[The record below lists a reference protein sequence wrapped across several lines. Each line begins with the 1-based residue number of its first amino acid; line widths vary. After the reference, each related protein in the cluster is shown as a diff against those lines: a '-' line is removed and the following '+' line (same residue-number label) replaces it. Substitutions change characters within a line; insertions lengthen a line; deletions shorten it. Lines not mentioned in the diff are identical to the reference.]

1 MKNGLI
7 SDQQFGFLPG
17 RSTLTQLLSVIDEW
31 ARAID
36 RGEHVAAV
44 FLDFYKAFDRV
55 WHDGL
60 LHKLGKCGLHP
71 SALAW
76 LQNYLSDRSLSVR
89 VCNATSNPITITA
102 GVPQGSHLGP
112 ILFVVFINDLPSSV
126 SSRTRLYA
134 DDALEYE
141 IGAPPSTISL
151 QRSID
156 HTTQWAACWHG
167 KFSSCKTELLLVGR
181 QTSADDQVTISIY
194 SSVITECSSHKHL
207 GVTISYNLNWSAHV
221 TQLIKKASRRCG
233 LLRCMSHHLPQLSQV
248 YFISTMF
255 ARSLNMPVHCGMEPF
270 RQSWH
275 FHLKSCKLVL
285 PERSCGHRGE
295 HQSNNFWKL
304 LTGPSFAGDVP
315 LQALVFSNSLSM
327 HQTLYHHSLSTV
339 SPFFLPAPPAT
350 NANHSR

>member
-1 MKNGLI
+1 M
-7 SDQQFGFLPG
+7 
-17 RSTLTQLLSVIDEW
+17 
-31 ARAID
+31 
-36 RGEHVAAV
+36 

-76 LQNYLSDRSLSVR
+76 LQNYLSDRSLSAR

-112 ILFVVFINDLPSSV
+112 ILFVVFINGLPSSV

-221 TQLIKKASRRCG
+221 TQLTRECKHCEASLGRHAPF
-233 LLRCMSHHLPQLSQV
+233 SS
-248 YFISTMF
+248 
-255 ARSLNMPVHCGMEPF
+255 MET
-270 RQSWH
+270 
-275 FHLKSCKLVL
+275 KSCLFEEMSPIYL
-285 PERSCGHRGE
+285 PR
-295 HQSNNFWKL
+295 
-304 LTGPSFAGDVP
+304 
-315 LQALVFSNSLSM
+315 
-327 HQTLYHHSLSTV
+327 
-339 SPFFLPAPPAT
+339 
-350 NANHSR
+350 NAR

>member
-1 MKNGLI
+1 MAPK
-7 SDQQFGFLPG
+7 LPV
-17 RSTLTQLLSVIDEW
+17 R
-31 ARAID
+31 
-36 RGEHVAAV
+36 
-44 FLDFYKAFDRV
+44 
-55 WHDGL
+55 
-60 LHKLGKCGLHP
+60 P
-71 SALAW
+71 
-76 LQNYLSDRSLSVR
+76 LSVR
-89 VCNATSNPITITA
+89 SSLQCHIQPPITITA

-167 KFSSCKTELLLVGR
+167 KFSSCKTELLLIGR

-194 SSVITECSSHKHL
+194 SSVIAECSSHKHL
-207 GVTISYNLNWSAHV
+207 GVTISSNLNWSAHV

-255 ARSLNMPVHCGMEPF
+255 ARSLNMPAHCGMEPF

-285 PERSCGHRGE
+285 PERSCVHRGE

-304 LTGPSFAGDVP
+304 LTGPPFAGDVP

-327 HQTLYHHSLSTV
+327 HQTLYHHSLSTF

-350 NANHSR
+350 DANHSR

>member
-1 MKNGLI
+1 M
-7 SDQQFGFLPG
+7 
-17 RSTLTQLLSVIDEW
+17 
-31 ARAID
+31 
-36 RGEHVAAV
+36 
-44 FLDFYKAFDRV
+44 
-55 WHDGL
+55 
-60 LHKLGKCGLHP
+60 
-71 SALAW
+71 
-76 LQNYLSDRSLSVR
+76 
-89 VCNATSNPITITA
+89 
-102 GVPQGSHLGP
+102 GP

-233 LLRCMSHHLPQLSQV
+233 LLRCTVCHTIFPQLSQV
-248 YFISTMF
+248 YFIPTMF
-255 ARSLNMPVHCGMEPF
+255 ARSLNMPAHCGMEPF

-304 LTGPSFAGDVP
+304 LTGPPFAGDVP

-327 HQTLYHHSLSTV
+327 HQTLYHHSLSTF

-350 NANHSR
+350 DANHSR